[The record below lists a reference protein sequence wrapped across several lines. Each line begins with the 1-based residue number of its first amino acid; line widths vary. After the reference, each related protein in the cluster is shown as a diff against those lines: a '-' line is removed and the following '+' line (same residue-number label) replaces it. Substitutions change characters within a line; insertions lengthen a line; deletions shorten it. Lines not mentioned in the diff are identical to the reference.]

1 MKPKNHKTKK
11 FSKRI
16 APTSAHVKV
25 EKKHVTESTDQ
36 SPITIGLLQHEI
48 DSIMEH
54 HSVSRPE
61 KELESTIMRE
71 LAKMMPAGETLA
83 KKDVHHHTEIIVKN
97 SSEHHHHSPFVL
109 DLTGLVKKKKA
120 IEEHK
125 ARIHSFFK
133 KSSQNTYGQNTV
145 LSVPATKNIIIKE
158 SAAPIEPAAPDEFP
172 DSDELFKQLTP
183 VPIFYHFNLPINWHR
198 SVVSFI
204 VVALLIIAPIK
215 VFGHYQKIQKS
226 KDQIVNYATTAYA
239 DMKIAGQELSQDNAT
254 DAEAK
259 FNLASSALSQAAAEL
274 NSIDPLLKTILKI
287 LPTDSANL
295 ADAEYLLEAGRAAA
309 QIGGSVSELMSDFKK
324 NNKTKLTDRL
334 AQIEAKL
341 FTLTPK
347 LNQLNNSLSKIRP
360 EAIPTEKIND
370 FVRIKKYLLT
380 LHSDLDDLNELSQT
394 IQQVL
399 GSDYKKRY
407 LFIFQNNNEIR
418 PTGGFMGSYAL
429 VDIDRG
435 EIKNMEIPGGG
446 TYDLQ
451 GSLLKKVISPE
462 PLHLINPL
470 WEMQDANW
478 FPNFPTSA
486 QKIKWFY
493 ENSGGP
499 SVDGVIAINATLI
512 PELMKIIGNISLA
525 DGRTFEAAGFI
536 TELQKTI
543 DHENKTIKDNQPKKI
558 LSAIAPE
565 LLKKIFA
572 SKGDQLL
579 KISQVFKN
587 GLDQKDIQLYFSDDV
602 IQEKFS
608 AYGWSGELLDS
619 SKDYLS
625 VINTNIGGNK
635 TDYYIEQNIKL
646 ESTIDDDGDVFN
658 TLTITR
664 KHNGQPTDQ
673 SGQGSNLVYTRIYTP
688 LASQLISAEG
698 FSEMPAE
705 LFEKPNSA
713 WSKDE
718 LLDNIQ
724 GKIKTD
730 VTNQTKINNEFNKTV
745 FANWIQTDAGEE
757 SKVVLK
763 YKLPFQL
770 NLPGKK
776 TLLSFA
782 DAPETSFYSLF
793 LQKQSGS
800 QQTNFNIKINLPE
813 GVSANWLYPIKSTD
827 VASPI
832 ETASSFYTD
841 QLFALSLK

>member
-1 MKPKNHKTKK
+1 MKKTNTKEHSKKTAPKRLH
-11 FSKRI
+11 FE
-16 APTSAHVKV
+16 VK
-25 EKKHVTESTDQ
+25 KKHPTALIDQ
-36 SPITIGLLQHEI
+36 SPVTIGLLQHEI
-48 DSIMEH
+48 DAIMEH
-54 HSVSRPE
+54 HSINRPE
-61 KELESTIMRE
+61 KALESAIMRE
-71 LAKMMPAGETLA
+71 LAEMMPAGETLV
-83 KKDVHHHTEIIVKN
+83 KKNVQHHTEIIVRN
-97 SSEHHHHSPFVL
+97 SSGHHHHSPFVL
-109 DLTGLVKKKKA
+109 DLTGLVEKKKA
-120 IEEHK
+120 VEEHK

-133 KSSQNTYGQNTV
+133 KSPKNKYEQNSV
-145 LSVPATKNIIIKE
+145 LSVPAAKNIIIKE
-158 SAAPIEPAAPDEFP
+158 NATPIEPIAPDEYP

-183 VPIFYHFNLPINWHR
+183 IPIFYHFNLPINWHR
-198 SVVSFI
+198 SVISFI

-215 VFGHYQKIQKS
+215 VFGHYQEIRKS
-226 KDQIVNYATTAYA
+226 RNQIVGYAATAYA
-239 DMKIAGQELSQDNAT
+239 DMKIAGQKLSQDNAA

-259 FNLASSALSQAAAEL
+259 FNLANSALSQAGAEL
-274 NSIDPLLKTILKI
+274 NNIDPLIKTILKI
-287 LPTDSANL
+287 LPTNSANL

-324 NNKTKLTDRL
+324 NDNTKLTARL

-347 LNQLNNSLSKIRP
+347 LNQINLSLSKIRP

-370 FVRIKKYLLT
+370 FILLKKYLLT
-380 LHSDLDDLNELSQT
+380 LYSDLKDLNDLSQT
-394 IQQVL
+394 IQQIL
-399 GSDYKKRY
+399 GADYKKRY

-429 VDIDRG
+429 ADIDRG
-435 EIKNMEIPGGG
+435 EITNLEIPAGG

-462 PLHLINPL
+462 PLHLVNPL

-478 FPNFPTSA
+478 FPDFPTSA
-486 QKIKWFY
+486 QKIIWFY

-499 SVDGVIAINATLI
+499 SVDGIIAINASLI
-512 PELMKIIGNISLA
+512 PELMKITGNVRLA
-525 DGRTFEAAGFI
+525 DGRTFESANFI
-536 TELQKTI
+536 AELQRTI
-543 DHENKTIKDNQPKKI
+543 DHENKTVKDNQPKKI

-565 LLKKIFA
+565 LLKKIFE
-572 SKGDQLL
+572 SQGEDLL

-587 GLDQKDIQLYFSDDV
+587 GLNQKDIQLYFSDEA

-608 AYGWSGELLDS
+608 TYGWTGELLDS

-625 VINTNIGGNK
+625 VINANVGGNK
-635 TDYYIEQNIKL
+635 TDYFIEQNIKL
-646 ESTIDDDGDVFN
+646 ESTIDQGGAIFN

-664 KHNGQPTDQ
+664 RHTGNPADQ
-673 SGQGSNLVYTRIYTP
+673 FSKGSNLVYARIYTP

-698 FSEMPAE
+698 FSEVEPK

-713 WSKDE
+713 WTKDE
-718 LLDNIQ
+718 LLDHVQ

-730 VTNQTKINNEFNKTV
+730 VTSQTKINNEFNKTV

-757 SKVVLK
+757 SRVVLK

-770 NLPGKK
+770 NLPTEK

-782 DAPETSFYSLF
+782 GAREDIFYSLF
-793 LQKQSGS
+793 LQKQPGS
-800 QQTNFNIKINLPE
+800 QHTTFDIRINLPE
-813 GVSANWLYPIKSTD
+813 GVSASWLYPIKSAD
-827 VASPI
+827 IASPI
-832 ETASSFYTD
+832 ETTSSFYLD